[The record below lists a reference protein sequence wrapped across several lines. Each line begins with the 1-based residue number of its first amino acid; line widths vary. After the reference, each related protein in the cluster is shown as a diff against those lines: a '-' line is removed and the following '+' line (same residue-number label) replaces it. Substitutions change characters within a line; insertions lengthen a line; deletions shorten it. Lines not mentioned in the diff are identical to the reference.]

1 MWDNWGWF
9 RDLWTNSWWCASP
22 QYAIQQISKGWRK
35 QTKTKSF
42 NDNRTSKHSLVSKDS
57 HIKMLYK
64 IKILPA
70 AQHCTETKDVTVFR
84 QAWHTFWL
92 VSFTK
97 DGQQSTL
104 NITSSRVLQIFIRIL
119 LTIKACKCATTLLK
133 PWNCLWNS
141 NIRQHQVSSST
152 VLSKGTVRHTSGTL
166 SYGLTPFEF
175 FSV

>member
-1 MWDNWGWF
+1 MTSLSWVTHHQNAVYNLHYRQQDISLSEFYFVMWDNWGWF
-9 RDLWTNSWWCASP
+9 RGLWTNSWWCASP

-42 NDNRTSKHSLVSKDS
+42 SDKRTSKHSLVSEDS

-84 QAWHTFWL
+84 QAWHMFWS

-104 NITSSRVLQIFIRIL
+104 NTTSSRVLQI
-119 LTIKACKCATTLLK
+119 
-133 PWNCLWNS
+133 
-141 NIRQHQVSSST
+141 
-152 VLSKGTVRHTSGTL
+152 
-166 SYGLTPFEF
+166 
-175 FSV
+175 